1 MQTERPARSVQLGFA
16 FPIALL
22 IALTVVSYRSVIA
35 STEGAGWVRHTYEV
49 IEQLSGLLSDI
60 EAVETGSRGFA
71 LVGDDRFLAPYES
84 GLRDAPI
91 ALASIDTM
99 TADNVQQQVRV
110 HRLAALIEGE
120 LRLEGQVVQA
130 RRDEG
135 ASAAAARVVS
145 GDGLRSMDEIRA
157 LIRQMQLDERMLLVT
172 RQATADKD
180 ARRISLSLAL
190 GIFVAVILL
199 SFAARMVSARQ
210 GLEMTL
216 HQSEFLRERD
226 AEHARGVAVINQELE
241 AFSYTVSHDLRA
253 PLRHINGYV
262 EMLQRDTAG
271 QLSERSARY
280 LTTIT
285 DASLEMG
292 RLIDDLLAFSRVGK
306 AEFRGSA
313 LSLNDVINESILTLE
328 TEAHDRRIE
337 WHVAALPR
345 VIGDAALLKQAMT
358 NLLDNALK
366 YSRARDPAVITVG
379 SAGEEG
385 KRAVLFVRDNGVG
398 FDMRYVHKLF
408 GVFERLHP
416 AEEFEGTGI
425 GLATVRRIITRHG
438 GRVWAEG
445 SLQAG
450 ATFYFTLELS

>member
-16 FPIALL
+16 IPIALL

-49 IEQLSGLLSDI
+49 IEQLSGLLSNI
-60 EAVETGSRGFA
+60 EDVETGSRGFA
-71 LVGDDRFLAPYES
+71 LVGDDTFLAPYES
-84 GLRDAPI
+84 GRRDAPI

-120 LRLEGQVVQA
+120 MRLEGQVVQA
-130 RRDEG
+130 RRDGG

-145 GDGLRSMDEIRA
+145 GDGLRSMDEIRT
-157 LIRQMQLDERMLLVT
+157 LIRQMQHDERLLLVT

-210 GLEMTL
+210 RLEMTL

-226 AEHARGVAVINQELE
+226 AEHARGVAVINQLE
-241 AFSYTVSHDLRA
+241 AFSYSVSHDLRA

-271 QLSERSARY
+271 QLSERSSRY

-306 AEFRGSA
+306 TEFRGSA
-313 LSLNDVINESILTLE
+313 LSLNDIINESILTLE
-328 TEAHDRRIE
+328 MEAHDRRIE

-366 YSRARDPAVITVG
+366 YSRGRDPAVITVG

-385 KRAVLFVRDNGVG
+385 ERAVLFVRDNGVG

-408 GVFERLHP
+408 GVFERLHS

-425 GLATVRRIITRHG
+425 GLATVRRIIARHG

-445 SLQAG
+445 SPQAG